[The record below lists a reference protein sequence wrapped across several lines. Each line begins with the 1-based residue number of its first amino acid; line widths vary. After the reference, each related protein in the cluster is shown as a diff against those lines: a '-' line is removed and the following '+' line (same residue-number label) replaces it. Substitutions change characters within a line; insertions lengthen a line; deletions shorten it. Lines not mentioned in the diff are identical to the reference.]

1 MSRYRKTPIRLRLA
15 WVLVGCLLGSPQVTE
30 IASAETVRRVPAEWE
45 PQAGVWLQWP
55 GPWERSYETAFARI
69 SSVIVGYQPLHIL
82 YGSLAIQSAAK
93 NAIRQVGANP
103 DDLNIHWHAV
113 S

>member
-1 MSRYRKTPIRLRLA
+1 MFKLTSA
-15 WVLVGCLLGSPQVTE
+15 DSP
-30 IASAETVRRVPAEWE
+30 RRVPAEWE

-82 YGSLAIQSAAK
+82 YGSPATLSAAK
-93 NAIRQVGANP
+93 DAIRRVGENP
-103 DDLNIHWHAV
+103 DDPNIRWHAV
-113 S
+113 PYDLSLIHI